1 MNPEHYEM
9 EFYEDESGSEPCREF
24 IDGLPV
30 PKKLALRA
38 ALVNILG
45 RQGPDVCDT
54 EFGKNLGQGL
64 FEFRLRHSEAVILAR
79 VRPDLA
85 QMIAEA
91 SDGGKILL
99 RVFFHPYG
107 EKIVLLLG
115 GYDKGTDPSTRRQNR
130 EITAARKALRR
141 WTLKHRVSTPSG
153 PAGDRGVPLKRSFRT
168 YWRTHRKSGR

>member
-64 FEFRLRHSEAVILAR
+64 FEFRLRHSEAVILGR

-85 QMIAEA
+85 RKIAEA

-107 EKIVLLLG
+107 EKIVLLLA
-115 GYDKGTDPSTRRQNR
+115 GYDKGSDPSTRRQNR
-130 EITAARKALRR
+130 EIAAARKALRR
-141 WTLKHRVSTPSG
+141 WTLEHRASTPSG
-153 PAGDRGVPLKRSFRT
+153 PVGDRGVPLKRSFRT
-168 YWRTHRKSGR
+168 YWRTYRKSGR